1 MLFPSLSIYFFPI
14 FPHFC
19 PRHIEIRIW
28 GCAKMGLDPPSIGSG
43 IGSGIGSS
51 IGSCIGSRIGSSIGS
66 CIGSYIRSSVG
77 SSIGSSIGSSV
88 GISEGCTIG
97 SNVGSNIG
105 ISIGSRGIVLNFLY
119 SRILGNGLLR
129 CFGCNILY
137 HTYYNFYWVI
147 F

>member
-1 MLFPSLSIYFFPI
+1 MNAFSLSFHILFSL

-28 GCAKMGLDPPSIGSG
+28 GWAKMGLDPPPSIGNG
-43 IGSGIGSS
+43 
-51 IGSCIGSRIGSSIGS
+51 IGSCIGSRIGSS
-66 CIGSYIRSSVG
+66 IGSYIRSSVG

-105 ISIGSRGIVLNFLY
+105 ISIGSREIVLNFLF
-119 SRILGNGLLR
+119 SRILGSGLLR
-129 CFGCNILY
+129 CFGSNILY